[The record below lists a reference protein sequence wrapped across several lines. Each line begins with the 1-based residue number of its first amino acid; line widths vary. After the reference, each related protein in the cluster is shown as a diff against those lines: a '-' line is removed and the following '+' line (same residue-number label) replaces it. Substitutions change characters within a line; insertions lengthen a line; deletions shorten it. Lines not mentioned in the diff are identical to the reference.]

1 MDTQIKT
8 AQTDIYKKSR
18 FFYILEAAV
27 EYFLATFVAGTYLA
41 KMTTS
46 IGMSDSLT
54 GIISAFVSLGFSFQI
69 FALLLAQKKPIKH
82 FIVVMNLLTQL
93 AFTFLYVIPIIDVSK
108 TVKIVIFIALFLVS
122 EIIKNVIYPAKMAWE
137 MGIVDDHKRGSFT
150 ATKEMVSLLSG
161 IVITISMGTLI
172 DYLEA
177 SGNHRGVFVF
187 GSITMLALTVIH
199 TTLLL
204 LIKEKPEKTVKEPI
218 GRLIKSSVT
227 DKRLLV
233 LIPLFVFWNIATYST
248 TPFYGTYQL
257 KELGMSMTLV
267 TVITAIGSVVRAIVS
282 APMGRL
288 ADKYSFITSLNLCFA
303 IALAAHVAN
312 LFAGVGFYTVYVVLH
327 AASMAGINSGI
338 VNLVY
343 DFVPRESR
351 TGALAVKNTVVGF
364 AGFLTTLAVSP
375 LVPYVQGQG
384 NKFLF
389 FEHIYAQQ
397 ILTAFAVV
405 MVLACIIYLN
415 LVVKPAKKKLAFTE
429 AESADECEMVSTVED
444 ASGSGKTE

>member
-1 MDTQIKT
+1 MDTEIK
-8 AQTDIYKKSR
+8 AVQPDIYKKSR
-18 FFYILEAAV
+18 FFYILEAAI

-46 IGMSDSLT
+46 IGMSDDLT
-54 GIISAFVSLGFSFQI
+54 GIISGFVSLGFGFQI
-69 FALLLAQKKPIKH
+69 FALLLAQKKPIKR

-93 AFTFLYVIPIIDVSK
+93 AFSFLYVIPV
-108 TVKIVIFIALFLVS
+108 VKVPGAVKVAVFIGLFLIG
-122 EIIKNVIYPAKMAWE
+122 EIIKNIIYPAKMAWE
-137 MGIVDDHKRGSFT
+137 MGIVDDRKRGSFT
-150 ATKEMVSLLSG
+150 ATKEIVSLLSG
-161 IVITISMGTLI
+161 IVITIGMGTLI

-177 SGNHRGVFVF
+177 SGNPEGVFIF
-187 GSITMLALTVIH
+187 GGITMFALTAIH

-204 LIKEKPEKTVKEPI
+204 LIKEKPEKPVKEPI
-218 GRLIKSSVT
+218 VKLIKESVT

-233 LIPLFVFWNIATYST
+233 LIPLFVFWNIAVYST
-248 TPFYGTYQL
+248 GPFYGTYQL

-267 TVITAIGSVVRAIVS
+267 TVITAIGSVVRAVVS
-282 APMGRL
+282 TPMGRL
-288 ADKYSFITSLNLCFA
+288 ADKYSFITSLNICFV
-303 IALAAHVAN
+303 IALAAYTAN

-351 TGALAVKNTVVGF
+351 TSAMAVKNTVVGF
-364 AGFLTTLAVSP
+364 SGFLITLAVSP
-375 LVPYVQGQG
+375 IVPYIQGNG

-389 FEHIYAQQ
+389 FGHIYAQQ

-405 MVLACIIYLN
+405 MVIACIIYLN
-415 LVVKPAKKKLAFTE
+415 VVVKPAKKKLVVSKTE
-429 AESADECEMVSTVED
+429 TETD
-444 ASGSGKTE
+444 SGSDSDS